1 MGGDSLCPHPIW
13 RQNSVPARSAFTQ
26 SGREAQT
33 PGPCPYSIWRP
44 REGHADFPLLVFCVR
59 LRALEASRT
68 SFEFRRAALRCT
80 SRVAGAGRSSD
91 FRSSLAVRKVLSV
104 AQSQSVRRVF
114 LGSQRSLSAAALP
127 ISAAELQIGL
137 ETLGTRAGSA
147 MHVIKRGEEGERPP
161 GCSTSVT
168 HARPAAPRASR
179 PSRRGFP
186 PCQRA
191 GPAEYPGSLGL
202 CGGAPSTV
210 TPVWACPRAL
220 LFLAAI
226 RSCFWL
232 HFTEDVSET

>member
-1 MGGDSLCPHPIW
+1 MKFKNTCGRRLPLPTPNMAAEQSS
-13 RQNSVPARSAFTQ
+13 RQFAFTQ
-26 SGREAQT
+26 SGRKAQT
-33 PGPCPYSIWRP
+33 PGLCPYSIWRP

-59 LRALEASRT
+59 LRELEASRT
-68 SFEFRRAALRCT
+68 SFEFRRAALRCA
-80 SRVAGAGRSSD
+80 SRVAGAGRSSY

-104 AQSQSVRRVF
+104 AQSQSVRRAF

-127 ISAAELQIGL
+127 ISAPELQIGL

-179 PSRRGFP
+179 ASRRGFP

-191 GPAEYPGSLGL
+191 GPLSTRVRLAFVVARPPQLLPCGL
-202 CGGAPSTV
+202 VPEHCCS
-210 TPVWACPRAL
+210 
-220 LFLAAI
+220 
-226 RSCFWL
+226 
-232 HFTEDVSET
+232 